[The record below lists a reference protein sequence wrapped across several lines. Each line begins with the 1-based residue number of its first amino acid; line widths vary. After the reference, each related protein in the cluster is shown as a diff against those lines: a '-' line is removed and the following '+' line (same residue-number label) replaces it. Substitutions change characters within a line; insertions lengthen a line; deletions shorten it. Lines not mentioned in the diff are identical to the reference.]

1 MSFSFDWCQTDVK
14 KFAKAENRE
23 NTEKRRG
30 KIAFKMGYRESRRK
44 YGRGVGVVISRVL
57 ESQKAFR

>member
-30 KIAFKMGYRESRRK
+30 KIAFKMGYRKSRRK
-44 YGRGVGVVISRVL
+44 YGRGVGVVHMSLLKYYIL
-57 ESQKAFR
+57 